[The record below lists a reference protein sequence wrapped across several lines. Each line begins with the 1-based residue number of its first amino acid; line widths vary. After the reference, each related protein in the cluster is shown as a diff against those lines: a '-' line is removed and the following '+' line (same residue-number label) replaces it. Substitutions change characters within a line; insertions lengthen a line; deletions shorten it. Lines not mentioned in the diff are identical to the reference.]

1 MYVIKRDGQKEP
13 VLFDKITERLRRLC
27 VEAPPLSD
35 KVEPVLIAQ
44 KVVAGLVKGIKTS
57 QLDTLAAETAAYL
70 STTHPGYGELAA
82 RIAISNLQKETPKT
96 FYEAMKLE
104 YDCTN
109 VRTGEP
115 GPLLSDEV
123 WQVINENRELI
134 ETQIVHQRDYSYDYF
149 GFRTMERS
157 YLAKVNGKIVERP
170 QYMLMRVA
178 IGIHKKNLEMAFKT
192 YDYMSTQ
199 WFTHATPTLFNAG
212 TRTPQMSSCYL
223 VSMKDDSI
231 EGIYDTLKTSAV
243 ISKGAGGLGI
253 AMHCIR
259 AKGSYIRGS
268 AGESNGLV
276 PMLRNFN
283 ETARYVDQ
291 GPLIHS

>member
-13 VLFDKITERLRRLC
+13 VLFDKITGRLRRLC
-27 VEAPPLSD
+27 VKAPSLSD
-35 KVEPVLIAQ
+35 KVEPVLVAQ
-44 KVVAGLVKGIKTS
+44 KVVAGLINGIKTS
-57 QLDTLAAETAAYL
+57 QLDNLAAETAAYL
-70 STTHPGYGELAA
+70 STIHPDYGDLAA
-82 RIAISNLQKETPKT
+82 RIAISNLQKETPPT
-96 FYEAMKLE
+96 FFEAMKLE
-104 YDCTN
+104 YECAN

-123 WQVINENRELI
+123 WNVIKENQKMI
-134 ETQIVHQRDYSYDYF
+134 EAHIEHTRDYNYDYF

-157 YLAKVNGKIVERP
+157 YLAKVNGQIVERP
-170 QYMLMRVA
+170 QYMLMRVSL
-178 IGIHKKNLEMAFKT
+178 GIHKRNLEMAFLT
-192 YDYMSTQ
+192 YHYMSTQ

-231 EGIYDTLKTSAV
+231 EGIYDTLKTAAV

-253 AMHCIR
+253 AAHCIR

-291 GPLIHS
+291 GS